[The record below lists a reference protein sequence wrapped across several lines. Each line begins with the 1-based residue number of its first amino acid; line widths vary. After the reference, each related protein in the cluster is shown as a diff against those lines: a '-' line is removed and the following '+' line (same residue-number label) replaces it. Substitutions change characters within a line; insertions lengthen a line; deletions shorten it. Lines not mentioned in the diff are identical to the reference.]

1 MQKEILMPKFGL
13 TMEQGVI
20 TRWYVEEG
28 DEIAKGDPIFNV
40 ETDKITQDVEAEKNG
55 YIAKIIK
62 EAGLEVKVKTAVAII
77 VDNESEI
84 DDVMD
89 VEAAKEKDQKSD
101 EKEDIK
107 EKPSKL
113 EEKEV
118 NVKKV
123 EDKAGEEELI
133 RISPRARKLAES
145 EEINLDSLNE
155 YTDRYRIIEKDVL
168 NYLKEGLT
176 EKQKVK
182 EELIEDKKG
191 GAKEYELVEVSQIR
205 KATAENLT
213 KSWQAPHAYLK
224 KSIVVD
230 KLLDYLAEHE
240 EATLNTT
247 VTYLTAKTL
256 KENKFMNAHW
266 LENDYKQFNQV
277 NMGMAV
283 AIKRGLVVPV
293 LKKATDYSL
302 AGFSKKA
309 NELIEKAKNNKLEMD
324 DMQEA
329 TFTVTNLGMYG
340 IDEFTAVINPPQV
353 GILSVG
359 KLYNDFLIKDDGT
372 FKVVKKI
379 NLVIGFDHRA
389 VDGAQAA
396 VFLNE
401 FEKKIN
407 SIDSSL

>member
-1 MQKEILMPKFGL
+1 M
-13 TMEQGVI
+13 
-20 TRWYVEEG
+20 
-28 DEIAKGDPIFNV
+28 
-40 ETDKITQDVEAEKNG
+40 
-55 YIAKIIK
+55 
-62 EAGLEVKVKTAVAII
+62 

-84 DDVMD
+84 DDVKD
-89 VEAAKEKDQKSD
+89 VEAAKEKEQKGD
-101 EKEDIK
+101 KKEDIK
-107 EKPSKL
+107 EKPSKS

-118 NVKKV
+118 NIKKA
-123 EDKAGEEELI
+123 ENKSGEEKLI

-145 EEINLDSLNE
+145 EGINLDSLNE

-182 EELIEDKKG
+182 EELSEDKKA

-213 KSWQAPHAYLK
+213 KSWQSPHAYLK

-230 KLLDYLAEHE
+230 KLIDYLVEHE
-240 EATLNTT
+240 EVSLNTA

-256 KENKFMNAHW
+256 KDNKFMNAHW
-266 LENDYKQFNQV
+266 LENEYKQFNQV
-277 NMGMAV
+277 NIGMAV

-293 LKKATDYSL
+293 LKKVTDYSL
-302 AGFSKKA
+302 TGFSKKA

-401 FEKKIN
+401 LEKKIN